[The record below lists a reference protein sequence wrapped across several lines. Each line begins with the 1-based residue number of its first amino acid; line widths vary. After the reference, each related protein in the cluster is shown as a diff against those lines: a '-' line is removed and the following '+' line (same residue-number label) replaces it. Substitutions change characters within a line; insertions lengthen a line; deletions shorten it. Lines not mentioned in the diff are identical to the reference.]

1 MSADSQGFRA
11 RVIRVLE
18 GTASE
23 EERSEVSQWRSRSIE
38 NDLHYRELAAIWNA
52 AGELMADGNRNRT
65 TRSERPTADQVLG
78 RGILAAPDDALQ
90 AGRPRR
96 RPAWGVRAA
105 AAAIALLLLG
115 MWVHSWSTQPL
126 YAVELVTGPDELITR
141 TLLDGTVVRL
151 APSSRLLVRRDDPTR
166 TVWLDGR
173 AFFAVREV
181 EGERFVV
188 RTRLGD
194 ATVLGTRF
202 SVSARG
208 GEMELAV
215 LQGAV
220 QVTSTEG
227 SARVEGG
234 QLGRLHRGRAPVVQ
248 GAENM
253 PALFTWM
260 GSFLAFADTPLP
272 QAVAEI
278 RSLYGVDVVIADTAL
293 ERRVITGWFSQEDG
307 VGVMDVVCRIV
318 GASCTTTDQAVVMT
332 ESRSAR

>member
-1 MSADSQGFRA
+1 M
-11 RVIRVLE
+11 IRVLE

-23 EERSEVSQWRSRSIE
+23 EDRDEVREWRSRTIE
-38 NDLHYRELAAIWNA
+38 NDLHFRELAAIWNA
-52 AGELMADGNRNRT
+52 AGDLFVERADDRVRA
-65 TRSERPTADQVLG
+65 SDRPTADEVIGPDLQS
-78 RGILAAPDDALQ
+78 RGETPLER
-90 AGRPRR
+90 RPRVPR
-96 RPAWGVRAA
+96 HAWRIRAA
-105 AAAIALLLLG
+105 AASIALLLLG
-115 MWVHSWSTQPL
+115 MWIHSLTTKPL

-141 TLLDGTVVRL
+141 TLKDGTVVRL

-173 AFFAVREV
+173 AFFAVPELA
-181 EGERFVV
+181 GERFVV

-220 QVTSTEG
+220 QVTGIEG
-227 SARVEGG
+227 SVRVEGG
-234 QLGRLHRGRAPVVQ
+234 QLGRLHRGQPPVVE

-272 QAVAEI
+272 QAVTEI
-278 RSLYGVDVVIADTAL
+278 RSLYGVDVVIADPAL
-293 ERRVITGWFSQEDG
+293 EERVITGWFSQEDG
-307 VGVMDVVCRIV
+307 AAVIEVVCRIV
-318 GASCTTTDQAVVMT
+318 GATCTATETAVVMT
-332 ESRSAR
+332 EGRGVR